1 MKRVAISLGVVL
13 FAFALGGCG
22 IVVSEHPASDSSTH
36 VLDEDLIGLWQLV
49 DMEHPEEK
57 AKQWALIG
65 RRADTLNEL
74 EIGGLELTG
83 DEHIDVG
90 RLLLFTTR
98 IGDRWYMSVVDES
111 ENEKVF
117 LIMLYAHADAKT
129 AALYGLE
136 NEAVKKAVESKQV
149 SGRIIPAKSEGGSDE
164 IVLEAKTP
172 ELRAWLEKVGASVFG
187 KEHAFE
193 LRRVE

>member
-1 MKRVAISLGVVL
+1 MKRITISLGAVL
-13 FAFALGGCG
+13 IAFVLGGCG
-22 IVVSEHPASDSSTH
+22 IVMSEHPASDSSTH

-49 DMEHPEEK
+49 DMEQPEAK
-57 AKQWALIG
+57 ANQWALIG

-74 EIGGLELTG
+74 EVGGIEL
-83 DEHIDVG
+83 DDDDHVDVG
-90 RLLLFTTR
+90 RLPLFTTR
-98 IGDRWYMSVVDES
+98 IGDRWYMSVLDES
-111 ENEKVF
+111 ENENVF

-129 AALYGLE
+129 VKLYGLE

-149 SGRIIPAKSEGGSDE
+149 SGRIIRAKSESGSDD

-172 ELRAWLEKVGASVFG
+172 ELRAWLDKIGASVFG

-193 LRRVE
+193 LRRVK